1 LRLDLLGHGVR
12 RDGLE
17 LRLTEAARQPQTP
30 LPVVGD
36 VCPEAENVAALRLGA
51 VVAGGSLKIAERA
64 LGVGPVAMIAA
75 SVRAALS
82 TCRPQAS
89 SVPARSWMSSICGDR
104 SLCSAIISRPVRLTP
119 AKPSKA
125 RTFFGCSC

>member
-1 LRLDLLGHGVR
+1 LEVTWELDGLLTCQQVELGPARPGHHALLACLTLLLDLLGHGVR

-36 VCPEAENVAALRLGA
+36 VCPEAEIVAALRLGS

-64 LGVGPVAMIAA
+64 LGVGPV
-75 SVRAALS
+75 
-82 TCRPQAS
+82 
-89 SVPARSWMSSICGDR
+89 
-104 SLCSAIISRPVRLTP
+104 
-119 AKPSKA
+119 
-125 RTFFGCSC
+125 